1 MANMKESME
10 SSHAKLKELA
20 DFISAT
26 VIAASPLYED
36 GRYFPPAKPTWF
48 KTKRHWTSMCQTERV
63 FEACAELSY
72 RLTKDKIKSTAVSTI
87 LGRKVKV
94 TPFFIGTEQI
104 PCKMLMIGT
113 EDRRIAFEAYLVDR
127 DQVNMKLMDIRRC
140 IRQRMRLSTDFTG
153 DKLNSS
159 VKVQSPILHPEK

>member
-1 MANMKESME
+1 MKESME

-36 GRYFPPAKPTWF
+36 GHYLPPAKPAWF
-48 KTKRHWTSMCQTERV
+48 KTKRHWTSMCQTERI